1 MDFNKPFG
9 ERMEDNNNNNDYDN
23 YNDKNN
29 GESQK
34 GFFESIKESFTN
46 TFNDLKNKDVSASA
60 SEFMESNT
68 IVTKFVFLILVLIG
82 FLVLVNLGINLLM
95 YFLLDSPDP
104 YVVKGLINGNSQK
117 TVYQDPNNSNSITI
131 YRSNN
136 QDKGMEFTWSVWLKR
151 TDNNS
156 ISEVDHIFNKGST
169 LTTETND
176 VLINGPG
183 VYFMNDMGANNNQNK
198 ILIKMDTVVGK
209 TSGIVTEEVIVNDLP
224 FKKWFH
230 LAIRLENKIMD
241 VYVNGEIVKRVSF
254 EHVPKQNYGN
264 VNVCHNKG
272 FSGNL
277 SDLRYFSKALN
288 VFEITNIVNKGPNLS
303 SGDSDNSTYDYLAN
317 IWYTQNNYN

>member
-9 ERMEDNNNNNDYDN
+9 ERMEDNNDKNDYNDN
-23 YNDKNN
+23 NN
-29 GESQK
+29 GEPQK
-34 GFFESIKESFTN
+34 GFFESMKESFST

-60 SEFMESNT
+60 NEFMESNT

-82 FLVLVNLGINLLM
+82 FLILVNLGINLLM

-136 QDKGMEFTWSVWLKR
+136 EDKGMEFTWSVWLKR
-151 TDNNS
+151 TDNNNTNDL
-156 ISEVDHIFNKGST
+156 DHIFNKGST

-176 VLINGPG
+176 ILINGPG
-183 VYFMNDMGANNNQNK
+183 VYFMNDLGANNNQNK

-209 TSGIVTEEVIVNDLP
+209 TSGIVTKELIINDLP

-241 VYVNGEIVKRVSF
+241 IYVNGEIVKREAF

-303 SGDSDNSTYDYLAN
+303 SGDSDNNTYDYLAN